1 MSRNDAALCTGA
13 VVNDQ
18 QSHLN
23 AGANHGAGADLTRQL
38 AEFNAAL
45 TFDDLPRDVVSKAKL
60 CVLDTLGCCIF
71 GASLEPLQ
79 KLTDVAAAEGCAGR
93 ASIFGNALRTSPGL
107 AALVN
112 ATSAHAFQL
121 DEIHLEST
129 LHPGSLALPAGFA
142 VAEGLPS
149 VSGRDM
155 LAAIVASYEVGI
167 RVGLAAKGGMFK
179 SGFHNQGTTG
189 VFIAAAAAAHVL
201 RLNARRTQQAF
212 GIAGSQAAGLM
223 AVQDGAMTKSF
234 HSGRAVQSG
243 VYAAQLAQRDYTGIS
258 NVLDGGYGT
267 FFSAFLDEWSATPLT
282 DGLGKHWHILR
293 VGFKPA
299 PASNGSIT
307 AMTAIDTVM
316 REHGLQAADIDKIT
330 AYVSDNTLRHCGWPY
345 EGDRIQS
352 VLSAQMNLRYGVAVT
367 ALERSSGVAQ
377 FQDDKIRD
385 PRILQF
391 VERIHVSHEPKFDG
405 ENGRY
410 RVACRLVVER
420 KNGATYENT
429 VLYRKGS
436 PEDPMSEDDLRGK
449 FERLTEKLGKQKS
462 GQLIAMVSNLET
474 IENVKELA
482 LLARSAQ

>member
-1 MSRNDAALCTGA
+1 MRVEAGVSDQHSHSNAETNHGA
-13 VVNDQ
+13 
-18 QSHLN
+18 
-23 AGANHGAGADLTRQL
+23 AGANVTRRL
-38 AEFNAAL
+38 AEFSAAL
-45 TFDDLPRDVVSKAKL
+45 TFDDLPREVVSKAKL
-60 CVLDTLGCCIF
+60 CILDTLGCCIF
-71 GASLEPLQ
+71 GASLEPLR
-79 KLTDVAAAEGCAGR
+79 KLTEMAVTEGCAGR
-93 ASIFGNALRTSPGL
+93 ATIFGNVLRTSPGL

-112 ATSAHAFQL
+112 GTAAHAFQL

-142 VAEGLPS
+142 VVEALPS
-149 VSGRDM
+149 ASGRDL

-167 RVGLAAKGGMFK
+167 RIGLAAKGGMFK

-201 RLNARRTQQAF
+201 GLNAGRTQQAF

-234 HSGRAVQSG
+234 HSGRAAQSG
-243 VYAAQLAQRDYTGIS
+243 VYAAQLAQRDYTGIP

-267 FFSAFLDEWSATPLT
+267 FFSAFLDDWSVPPLT
-282 DGLGKHWHILR
+282 DGLGTLWHILR

-307 AMTAIDTVM
+307 AMIAIDAVM
-316 REHGLQAADIDKIT
+316 REHGLQAADIAKVT
-330 AYVSDNTLRHCGWPY
+330 AHVSDNTLHHCGWPY
-345 EGDRIQS
+345 EGNRIQS

-377 FQDDKIRD
+377 FQDGKIRD

-391 VERIHVSHEPKFDG
+391 IERIHVTHEPKFDG
-405 ENGRY
+405 DGGRY

-420 KNGATYENT
+420 KSGATYEKT

-449 FERLTEKLGKQKS
+449 FERLTERIGPQKS
-462 GQLIAMVSNLET
+462 GQLIAMVSDLEN
-474 IENVKELA
+474 IKNVKKLA
-482 LLARSAQ
+482 RLARSSE